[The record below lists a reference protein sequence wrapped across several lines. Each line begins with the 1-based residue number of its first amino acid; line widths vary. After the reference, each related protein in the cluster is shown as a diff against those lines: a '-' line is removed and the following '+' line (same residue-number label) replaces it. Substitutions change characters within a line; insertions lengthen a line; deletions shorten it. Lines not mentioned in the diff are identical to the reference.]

1 MNEIKTRITFIYTLM
16 DGVKIKY
23 IGKSNDPHKRF
34 IYHTR
39 YEKNNKNYKQYWVDK
54 MKRNNKEISLKIL
67 EVVPYEIWQE
77 REIFWIAKYGLKN
90 LVNHRIGGN
99 GSEGQKSIN
108 FIKRD
113 KNLKITSETHNTLIT
128 YCKKMN

>member
-1 MNEIKTRITFIYTLM
+1 MRLSRSAELYKAYVLT
-16 DGVKIKY
+16 
-23 IGKSNDPHKRF
+23 
-34 IYHTR
+34 YHI
-39 YEKNNKNYKQYWVDK
+39 Q
-54 MKRNNKEISLKIL
+54 KE
-67 EVVPYEIWQE
+67 W
-77 REIFWIAKYGLKN
+77 FYGLKN

-128 YCKKMN
+128 YCKKNELKIFEFVETLIKEIINNKNNDEKG